1 MKRSSK
7 KFWRVTMCGMAG
19 LAISLSTASEPARG
33 QDAQDESRL
42 EKTPRDESRP
52 RRPRGPRD
60 GDPREGGLREG
71 RPGFGGPGGPMR
83 GQQMLLRL
91 PIVAALDADRD
102 GEISE
107 SEISNAATALKTL
120 DRNKDGKIDFAEL
133 RPADMGPPT
142 DERMRGRGPEGR
154 GPEGRGPEG
163 RGPEGRGPEGRG
175 PEGRG
180 PRDGDEARGRGPGM
194 FRGGDF
200 GRGGDP
206 TQIVDRMMRQD
217 KNDDGLLSED
227 ELPQWM
233 SRIVERAD
241 QNDDGKLSRDE
252 LLKAMQSRRA
262 MDRRRGP
269 SSGEDTPGG
278 ERPRRPPAE

>member
-154 GPEGRGPEG
+154 GP
-163 RGPEGRGPEGRG
+163 
-175 PEGRG
+175 
-180 PRDGDEARGRGPGM
+180 RDGDEARGRGPGM

-233 SRIVERAD
+233 SRIVERTD